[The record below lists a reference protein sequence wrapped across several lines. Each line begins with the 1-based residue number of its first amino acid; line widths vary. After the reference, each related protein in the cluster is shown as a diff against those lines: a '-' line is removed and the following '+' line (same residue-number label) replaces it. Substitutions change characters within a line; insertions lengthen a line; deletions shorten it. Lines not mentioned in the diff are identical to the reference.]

1 MQVPYLKLNWQQR
14 DSKPGPLT
22 SSANSQPFSQT
33 GQMIELRYDDLSA
46 LFIWLYLI
54 TMSRTRFRV
63 NPHSIVCLNVNELLA
78 QCRRHIWSLIDIN
91 GIWTHNYLVR
101 KPILNH
107 IAKLAKWLSC
117 VVSTYL
123 YGVFDC
129 ILLSCHIRDWLY
141 SLRKYQGTPCSKQ
154 APIWSL
160 SGSNGIQSNNRL
172 VRKWTLNTLAQLAK

>member
-1 MQVPYLKLNWQQR
+1 
-14 DSKPGPLT
+14 
-22 SSANSQPFSQT
+22 
-33 GQMIELRYDDLSA
+33 MIELRCDDLSA

-78 QCRRHIWSLIDIN
+78 PCRRHIWSLIDIN
-91 GIWTHNYLVR
+91 GIRTHNYLVR

-107 IAKLAKWLSC
+107 IAQLAKWLSC

-129 ILLSCHIRDWLY
+129 ILLSCHIQYWLY
-141 SLRKYQGTPCSKQ
+141 TLRKYQGTPCSKQ
-154 APIWSL
+154 APYMKFKWQQWDAIQQPL
-160 SGSNGIQSNNRL
+160 SS
-172 VRKWTLNTLAQLAK
+172 

>member
-1 MQVPYLKLNWQQR
+1 
-14 DSKPGPLT
+14 
-22 SSANSQPFSQT
+22 
-33 GQMIELRYDDLSA
+33 MIELRCDDLSA

-78 QCRRHIWSLIDIN
+78 KCRRHIWSLIDIN
-91 GIWTHNYLVR
+91 GIRIHNYLVW
-101 KPILNH
+101 KPILHH
-107 IAKLAKWLSC
+107 IAKPAKWLSC

-123 YGVFDC
+123 YGVFHC

-141 SLRKYQGTPCSKQ
+141 SLRKHQGTPCSKQ

-160 SGSNGIQSNNRL
+160 IGSNGIQSNNRL